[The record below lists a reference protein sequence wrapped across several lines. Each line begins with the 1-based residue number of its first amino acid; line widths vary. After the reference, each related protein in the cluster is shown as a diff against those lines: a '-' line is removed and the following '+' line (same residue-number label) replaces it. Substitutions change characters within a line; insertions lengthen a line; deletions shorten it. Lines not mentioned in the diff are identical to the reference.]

1 MKTQDKKARQQWF
14 KNRPIKQKLMF
25 MIFGGLGAFAL
36 LNAFTYFTLIKTQTS
51 SELVE
56 RTHSVVDT
64 GADAIT
70 ALTNMESSYR
80 GYLISG
86 DDKFLQDF
94 NRDKS
99 IYQQKIT
106 TLKGL
111 TKDNPDQTKRWA
123 DIEDW
128 AQAWQSNVTDR
139 GIQMRQAAND
149 GKVKLEI
156 IARFEASGIGQQ
168 HFDQISSIL
177 KAAMAAEKELMLRR
191 STQTASDNSKMRS
204 LIVWG
209 TVLVFAFA
217 IPISFIVGR
226 SIAKPMKEMSEIAS
240 CLAEGNISRE
250 VTHQSKDE
258 IGQLADSFRNMT
270 VYIRTIANAC
280 ESLGQGDVTVSI
292 TPRSESDLIAKNF
305 TRAVSSVR
313 ETLRELAGSAS
324 SLASASEEL
333 SATSAEMNTNAEET
347 ANQATAVGSS
357 AEQISA
363 NVQTVVQGAEQM
375 SLSIRE
381 ISTNAHEAARVA
393 GNGVKVAEAANQKVS
408 KLGESSRE
416 IGQVIKVI
424 TTIAA
429 QTHLLALNATIEA
442 ARAGEAGKGFAV
454 VANEVKELAKETA
467 KATEDI
473 SRRIAAIQ
481 EDTVGAIQGIN
492 EIGQIIE
499 QISDIQSTIAT
510 AVEQQTATTNEIS
523 RNIADVAEGNRG
535 IAENI
540 TSVTQAAKSTTEG
553 ADYTHKAAGELARLA
568 TGLQGLVQQ
577 FDCGD
582 SQQPEPGSEADSHQ
596 GTALA
601 HQESAQSA
609 ASHIEKAIAA
619 HGQWKLKFREFMA
632 GKIDLDPATVQQ
644 NNRCEFGKWLET
656 EGIKELGQH
665 FPELNDLH
673 GSFHKTAAAVVRVMK
688 SGDRRTAEQSLSL
701 HGEFTRV
708 SGTLIHKLMELT
720 AAPVLEQPQHEEP
733 ATIQ

>member
-1 MKTQDKKARQQWF
+1 MKTQQKKARKHWF
-14 KNRPIKQKLMF
+14 RNRAIKQKL
-25 MIFGGLGAFAL
+25 IFVVLGGFGAFAL
-36 LNAFTYFTLIKTQTS
+36 LNAFTYLTLMKTQTS

-64 GADAIT
+64 GTDAMA
-70 ALTNMESSYR
+70 ALTSMESSYR

-86 DDKFLQDF
+86 DDKSLQTF
-94 NRDKS
+94 NHDKS
-99 IYQQKIT
+99 VYQEKISA
-106 TLKGL
+106 LKTI
-111 TKDNPDQTKRWA
+111 TKDNSDQAKRWA
-123 DIEDW
+123 EIEDR

-149 GKVKLEI
+149 GKAKLEI

-168 HFDQISSIL
+168 HFDQIASIL
-177 KAAMAAEKELMLRR
+177 KAAMTAEKDLMRQR
-191 STQTASDNSKMRS
+191 STQTASDNAKMCS
-204 LIVWG
+204 LILWG
-209 TVLVFAFA
+209 TVLAFAFA
-217 IPISFIVGR
+217 IPVSLVIGR
-226 SIAKPMKEMSEIAS
+226 SITKPMKEMSEIAS
-240 CLAEGNISRE
+240 CLAEGNITRE

-280 ESLGQGDVTVSI
+280 ELLGRGDVTVSI
-292 TPRSESDLIAKNF
+292 APRSESDLIAKNF

-313 ETLRELAGSAS
+313 KTLQEMAGSAS

-333 SATSAEMNTNAEET
+333 SATSSEMNTNAEET
-347 ANQATAVGSS
+347 ANQATAVAVS

-375 SLSIRE
+375 TVSIRE
-381 ISTNAHEAARVA
+381 ISTNAREAAKVA

-408 KLGESSRE
+408 RLGESSRE

-481 EDTVGAIQGIN
+481 KDTVGAIQVIS

-499 QISDIQSTIAT
+499 QISDIQSAIAT
-510 AVEQQTATTNEIS
+510 AVEEQTATTNEIG
-523 RNIADVAEGNRG
+523 RNIADVAEGNQG
-535 IAENI
+535 IAANI
-540 TSVTQAAKSTTEG
+540 NGVTQAAKNTTEG

-568 TGLQGLVQQ
+568 TGLQALVRQ

-582 SQQPEPGSEADSHQ
+582 SGRSASEAESHQ
-596 GTALA
+596 G
-601 HQESAQSA
+601 A
-609 ASHIEKAIAA
+609 ASADQKNAHEVPPRVNGGAHDFGEGKKA
-619 HGQWKLKFREFMA
+619 
-632 GKIDLDPATVQQ
+632 
-644 NNRCEFGKWLET
+644 
-656 EGIKELGQH
+656 
-665 FPELNDLH
+665 
-673 GSFHKTAAAVVRVMK
+673 
-688 SGDRRTAEQSLSL
+688 
-701 HGEFTRV
+701 
-708 SGTLIHKLMELT
+708 LIN
-720 AAPVLEQPQHEEP
+720 
-733 ATIQ
+733 